1 MKVKLKKEEFD
12 YLNYSLLAGNED
24 LYSKLQLSVRGTL
37 FLIDVSDDI
46 VDDLHE
52 WAMEELQRN
61 GFDINYDLTYE
72 GKILQGL
79 VDRLYSADN

>member
-1 MKVKLKKEEFD
+1 MKVKLKKDEFD

-24 LYSKLQLSVRGTL
+24 LHSKLQFSTRGS
-37 FLIDVSDDI
+37 FFFVDVSDDI
-46 VDDLHE
+46 VDDVHD

-79 VDRLYSADN
+79 VDTLYEG